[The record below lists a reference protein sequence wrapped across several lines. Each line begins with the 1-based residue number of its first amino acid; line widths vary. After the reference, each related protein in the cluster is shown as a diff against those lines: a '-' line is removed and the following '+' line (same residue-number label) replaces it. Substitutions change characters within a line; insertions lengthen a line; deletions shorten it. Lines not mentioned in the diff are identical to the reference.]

1 MSNVVQFIVQC
12 WFIFVGTGENMHSIE
27 QPCSLFL
34 TWLSTFLT
42 VAVTLMAE
50 QCCANIVIM
59 VEQHCSQY
67 CSQGT
72 YSATLFTILFT
83 RYSAKLLT
91 ILLTRYSAT
100 LLTMLL
106 TRYSATLLTILL
118 TRYSATLLTTLLIIM
133 LTRYSATVLTILLT
147 RYYATLLKYCWQGS
161 EGAVQCN
168 IVANIVMMMFFELFL
183 LRKYLSSQ
191 AGLEPTTFWSPVRAI
206 FSDIFWYFS
215 E

>member
-100 LLTMLL
+100 LLT
-106 TRYSATLLTILL
+106 
-118 TRYSATLLTTLLIIM
+118 TLLIIM

-191 AGLEPTTFWSPVRAI
+191 AGLEPTTFRSPVRRSNHWAI
-206 FSDIFWYFS
+206 RTQMAKRTCRLYFDVGHFHC
-215 E
+215 

>member
-100 LLTMLL
+100 LLT
-106 TRYSATLLTILL
+106 
-118 TRYSATLLTTLLIIM
+118 TLLIIM

-168 IVANIVMMMFFELFL
+168 IVANIVMMMFFKLFL

-191 AGLEPTTFWSPVRAI
+191 AGLEPTTFRT
-206 FSDIFWYFS
+206 FGNSDIF
-215 E
+215 